1 MKRPAL
7 SFLTWVVL
15 ILVVATLGLGFIG
28 YAEVAQN
35 LRPGQ
40 NEGFASAGGLA
51 HTLDILYR
59 TLGLFALSGT
69 NTYDNPR
76 LIVGRWTGALFSFFI
91 VVKLLTPRLEAVLL
105 RVRLRR
111 YRQHTVVIGL
121 GEKGKGFVRDAL
133 TRGRVVGV
141 DRVLPSL
148 ESLEP
153 GPTRRPL
160 LVSGD
165 AEEDAVLRKVGVDR
179 ASRVIIATADD
190 LANLSIAKAVAK
202 SVSDAGG
209 RPLDLIVHI
218 ADPTLRV
225 EGVSELPLRKDLQLR
240 PFSIPALAAR
250 QLHAAYPF
258 SALARL
264 LGARQVHL
272 VLVGFNAHSEE
283 LIIQLARIGPSRD
296 QNLALVSIFT
306 EQPAT
311 LRAQLL
317 RRYSALPSL
326 LGLLNVRE
334 LPSAADF
341 IEDDLIQVEGL
352 SRDRRVTAIVVSA
365 GSDTE
370 AIVRA
375 RRLRMV
381 KTSHGRWLAPIYVQL
396 KRPVVA
402 EQSVSPFASTRRL
415 SQVIQPFAEIRDLCS
430 EQGLQSWHE
439 ALAQRLHDSY
449 LTAPNLRAEPGT
461 TAACSW
467 HELREEYRESNRR
480 AVDHLHV
487 TLDSLGYVNRGEEP
501 LLARPPSFAPSEQEV
516 VERLEHASW
525 SASMKLAGWRPGPRR
540 DEGRKLHEELVPFD
554 ELPRRAREVL
564 HAQLGR
570 LDLLLRPVSARSL
583 NVKPEQ
589 QPTIFRERI
598 IGLVGHNILSS
609 EQARIVQ
616 AAVPQLL
623 RDLQAPERLGPG
635 GEEFWTLVTP
645 LAPGADLIL
654 ARALSDALPNAAHR
668 YRLIVVRC
676 ASVKALVDAYLG
688 QDPPADSTPDGRD
701 TERDAS
707 RLETLINDFVDAKCE
722 RVVEIPATP
731 YDGSSTMLDSAFAA
745 LDGYLLDRCDE
756 LVAVF
761 DGSRYGI
768 PGPFDADVWR
778 SQGAGRSPPHGTGQ
792 LLHSWLN
799 RRTTSSRRVPT
810 IGTTGLWVLSPREA
824 VMGESKTHRVGWT
837 KGAPTGIEP
846 EASTP
851 GSGP

>member
-1 MKRPAL
+1 MKRPAF

-15 ILVVATLGLGFIG
+15 ILVVATLCLGFIG

-51 HTLDILYR
+51 HALDILYR
-59 TLGLFALSGT
+59 TLGLFGLSGI
-69 NTYDNPR
+69 NTYNNPC

-91 VVKLLTPRLEAVLL
+91 VVKLLTPRLEAGLL
-105 RVRLRR
+105 RLRLLR
-111 YRQHTVVIGL
+111 YRRHTVVIGL

-165 AEEDAVLRKVGVDR
+165 AEEDAVLRKVGADR
-179 ASRVIIATADD
+179 ASRVIIATPDD
-190 LANLSIAKAVAK
+190 LANLSIAKAVAR

-209 RPLDLIVHI
+209 SPLDLVVHI

-225 EGVSELPLRKDLQLR
+225 EGVSEIPLRTGLQLR

-250 QLHAAYPF
+250 QLHAARPF

-283 LIIQLARIGPSRD
+283 LITQLARIGPSRD
-296 QNLALVSIFT
+296 QDLALVTIFT
-306 EQPAT
+306 EQPAA
-311 LRAQLL
+311 LREQLL
-317 RRYSALPSL
+317 RRYPTLPSL

-352 SRDRRVTAIVVSA
+352 SRDRRVTGIVVSA
-365 GSDTE
+365 RSDTE

-375 RRLRMV
+375 RRLRTA

-396 KRPVVA
+396 ERPVVA
-402 EQSVSPFASTRRL
+402 EQSVSPFASTKRL
-415 SQVIQPFAEIRDLCS
+415 SQVIQPFGEIRDLCS
-430 EQGLQSWHE
+430 EQGLQTWHE

-461 TAACSW
+461 TAARSW

-487 TLDSLGYVNRGEEP
+487 TLDSLGYINRGERP
-501 LLARPPSFAPSEQEV
+501 LLARPPSLAPSEQEV

-525 SASMKLAGWRPGPRR
+525 SASMKLAGWRLGPQR

-554 ELPRRAREVL
+554 ELPRRPREVL

-570 LDLLLRPVSARSL
+570 LDLLLRPVDAGSL
-583 NVKPEQ
+583 NGKPER
-589 QPTIFRERI
+589 PTVFRERV

-609 EQARIVQ
+609 DQARIVQ
-616 AAVPQLL
+616 VAVPQLL
-623 RDLQAPERLGPG
+623 RDMQAPERLGPG

-654 ARALSDALPNAAHR
+654 ARALCEALPNASR

-688 QDPPADSTPDGRD
+688 QDPSADSTPDGRG

-707 RLETLINDFVDAKCE
+707 RLETLINDFVDASCE
-722 RVVEIPATP
+722 SVVEIPAAP
-731 YDGSSTMLDSAFAA
+731 SDGSATMLDSAFAA
-745 LDGYLLDRCDE
+745 LDGYLLDRCEE

-792 LLHSWLN
+792 LLYSWLN
-799 RRTTSSRRVPT
+799 RRTASSRRVPA
-810 IGTTGLWVLSPREA
+810 IGATGLWVLSPREA
-824 VMGESKTHRVGWT
+824 VMDETKTHHVEWT
-837 KGAPTGIEP
+837 KGAAPAV
-846 EASTP
+846 EAEAATP
-851 GSGP
+851 RPGP